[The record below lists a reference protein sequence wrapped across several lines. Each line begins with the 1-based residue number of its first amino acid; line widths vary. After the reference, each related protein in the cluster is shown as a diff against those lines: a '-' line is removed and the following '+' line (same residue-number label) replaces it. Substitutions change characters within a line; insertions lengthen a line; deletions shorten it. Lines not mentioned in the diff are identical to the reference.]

1 MVEAK
6 QINFK
11 LQKSNF
17 TMIGNE
23 MQNSTNFEVIVN
35 HNNIPLTI
43 NVKYLEVIL
52 DNKLTWQL
60 HIEQISV
67 KLSRACGT
75 IFKLRRYVPF
85 STLKL
90 IYYSLFHLV
99 LQYLLIDWGRVS
111 KHLLCKIKT
120 LQNRFLRASLFHS
133 SRFSVNAFVF

>member
-43 NVKYLEVIL
+43 NVKYLGVIL

-60 HIEQISV
+60 HIEQIMQR
-67 KLSRACGT
+67 K
-75 IFKLRRYVPF
+75 
-85 STLKL
+85 TLK
-90 IYYSLFHLV
+90 SLWHDF
-99 LQYLLIDWGRVS
+99 
-111 KHLLCKIKT
+111 
-120 LQNRFLRASLFHS
+120 
-133 SRFSVNAFVF
+133 

>member
-17 TMIGNE
+17 MMIGNA

-35 HNNIPLTI
+35 HNNILLT
-43 NVKYLEVIL
+43 NSVKYLGVIL
-52 DNKLTWQL
+52 DNKLTWHP

-75 IFKLRRYVPF
+75 IFKLRHYVPL

-90 IYYSLFHLV
+90 IYYRSCNIH
-99 LQYLLIDWGRVS
+99 
-111 KHLLCKIKT
+111 
-120 LQNRFLRASLFHS
+120 
-133 SRFSVNAFVF
+133 